1 MSSSTSA
8 SNNDGGGAAAWRDA
22 HVVTVHAEPVASR
35 VNLNA
40 LYDAADALRA
50 KVESGEALTC
60 CAGRVAALV
69 FFEPS
74 TRTRCSFEAAMYRLG
89 GKVLAIDAK
98 TSSNKKGETLEDTLR
113 CLECYCDVMVMRH
126 PEIGSSKRGAA
137 VLKRPLLNAGDGA
150 GEHPTQSLLDVYTM
164 LRERSSQSLEGAVVT
179 IVGDLKY
186 GRTVHS
192 LVHVLRLYGVAK
204 LNFVA
209 PQGLEMPSKVVDT
222 LPMPF
227 SSHETLSD
235 DVLAETDV
243 MYVTRI
249 QKERFEDPSLYEKV
263 AGSFVI
269 DNATMTKCKSTCVV
283 MHPLPRVGEIK
294 EEVDA
299 DPRAAYFRQMKNGM
313 FVRMAL
319 LALALGVNVK

>member
-1 MSSSTSA
+1 MSYLKLLIFLKNS
-8 SNNDGGGAAAWRDA
+8 
-22 HVVTVHAEPVASR
+22 HVVS
-35 VNLNA
+35 
-40 LYDAADALRA
+40 
-50 KVESGEALTC
+50 VECGDVIDML
-60 CAGRVAALV
+60 AGRVAALV

-89 GKVLAIDAK
+89 GKVLQIDAK

-137 VLKRPLLNAGDGA
+137 VLQRPLLNAGDGA

-164 LRERSSQSLEGAVVT
+164 LRERESRSLDGTT
-179 IVGDLKY
+179 ITLVGDLKY

-192 LVHVLRLYGVAK
+192 LVHVLKLYGVK
-204 LNFVA
+204 KVNFVA
-209 PQGLEMPSKVVDT
+209 PQGLEMPQSIIDELT
-222 LPMPF
+222 TMQTACHP
-227 SSHETLSD
+227 ELSD
-235 DVLAETDV
+235 AVLAETDV

-249 QKERFEDPSLYEKV
+249 QKERFVDPSLYEKV
-263 AGSFVI
+263 SGAYVI
-269 DNATMTKCKSTCVV
+269 DCKMMEKCKSTCVV

-294 EEVDA
+294 EEVDT

-313 FVRMAL
+313 YVRMAL
-319 LALALGVNVK
+319 LALVLGGDP